1 MELKE
6 KLKIGDKIEVEIMP
20 LSGQYKATTVD
31 GTPFVEKFSVEAG
44 ELIVENWKK
53 DGSKDILCDIDH
65 SSVDTNDTAAAGWVS
80 ELRVDK
86 EALRLKGMLTVSE
99 KGADLLNGI
108 EYRYL
113 SPVLLFTEDEMPYY
127 LDSVSLTNTPRL
139 QELKAVYN
147 SRGMV
152 NSTEDLEKMDTEEV
166 KEEVS
171 EEVKEEIQNP
181 EETPVE
187 EVKEEVKEEVEEPI
201 EEPKSDFI
209 VEVKGI
215 LGLPDEAT
223 EEDVKA
229 SITEIVEKLRA
240 IADEEITEEAVEAV
254 NECGIE
260 EEKREEVVNAY
271 KRNPELVKTV
281 LNCFKKTPVKM
292 VVNSE
297 EAVKPELTSTEKLME
312 EVKNLPGGQARV
324 DFLLKNRK

>member
-6 KLKIGDKIEVEIMP
+6 KLKTGDKIEVEIMP

-113 SPVLLFTEDEMPYY
+113 SPVLLFTEDDLPYY

-147 SRGMV
+147 SRGVV
-152 NSTEDLEKMDTEEV
+152 NSIEDLVKMDTEEI
-166 KEEVS
+166 KEEIK
-171 EEVKEEIQNP
+171 EEVKEEA
-181 EETPVE
+181 PVE
-187 EVKEEVKEEVEEPI
+187 EVKEEVKEEVEEP
-201 EEPKSDFI
+201 KTDFI
-209 VEVKGI
+209 VEVKTL

-223 EEDVKA
+223 EKDVKA
-229 SITEIVEKLRA
+229 SIVEMVEKLKA
-240 IADEEITEEAVEAV
+240 IADEEIMEEAVEAV
-254 NECGIE
+254 NECGVE
-260 EEKREEVVNAY
+260 EEKREEVVNCY
-271 KRNPELVKTV
+271 KQNPALVKSV

-292 VVNSE
+292 VVNAE
-297 EAVKPELTSTEKLME
+297 EAKKPELSPVEKLME
-312 EVKNLPGGQARV
+312 DVKNIPGGQARV
-324 DFLLKNRK
+324 DYLLKYRK